1 MTKGDPAATIVITTR
16 NRKEDLR
23 QALRSAFAQDVA
35 VEVIV
40 TDDASED
47 GTQDM
52 VREEFPAVRILRSDQ
67 CLGLI
72 VQRNRAGDS
81 ASCDI
86 IFSLDDDAA
95 FGSSD
100 TVRQTLTEFSDA
112 RIGAVAIPHV
122 DTQTGRIVNPQ
133 APDDG
138 QIWCVASYTGTAH
151 AVRRDVFLALGGYRE
166 DLVHQ
171 GEESDFCIR
180 MLAAGFV
187 TRLGRAP
194 FLQHYESPRRSF
206 TRMDHYGRR
215 NDLLFAWR
223 HAPAVW
229 LVPHLLATTWNGLR
243 SAAAC
248 GRWRSQI
255 GGIVA
260 GWHAILKRCYPRE
273 PVSTPVYRTFRTL
286 KKRGPEKLEDI
297 IESLPPGHAAPGL
310 IQDSE

>member
-16 NRKEDLR
+16 NRKEELR
-23 QALRSAFAQDVA
+23 QALLSAFAQDVP

-47 GTQDM
+47 GTLEM
-52 VREEFPAVRILRSDQ
+52 VQQEFPAARILRSDQ
-67 CLGLI
+67 CLGLL
-72 VQRNRAGDS
+72 VQRNRAAVS
-81 ASCDI
+81 SSCDI
-86 IFSLDDDAA
+86 IFSLDDDAT

-100 TVRQTLTEFSDA
+100 TVRKTLTEFSDA

-122 DTQTGRIVNPQ
+122 DTQTGKAVNPQ

-138 QIWCVASYTGTAH
+138 RIWCVAYYTGTAH
-151 AVRRDVFLALGGYRE
+151 ALRRDVFRSLGGYRE

-180 MLAAGFV
+180 MLAVGFV

-194 FLQHYESPRRSF
+194 FLQHHESPRRSF

-223 HAPAVW
+223 HAPAAW
-229 LVPHLLATTWNGLR
+229 LGPHLLATTLNGLR

-260 GWHAILKRCYPRE
+260 GWRAIFNHSYPRE

-286 KKRGPEKLEDI
+286 KKRGPKMLEDI
-297 IESLPPGHAAPGL
+297 AQSLPAVHTEL
-310 IQDSE
+310 RQ